1 MTGSLSDPDANLV
14 AGAPVP
20 LSERDG
26 SDRYGGPPD
35 RIARIGPEIASLVSE
50 VITQHANEFSERI
63 TRRSAEVGDR
73 VARRSSAWG
82 DRVSRRSEHFAE
94 RMARRSERFAERL
107 ARRAGRD
114 QLGAGGDRVSRRSE
128 RFAERMA
135 RRSERF
141 AERFARRAGRDQL
154 GAEGSWPRRSVVPV
168 PPPRPPVPYALPRQ
182 NVALPLRAAWF
193 VFAGCWMSCIWVLAT
208 WVMLCLFVFPA
219 QANRMITMIPN
230 VLTLRTAAD
239 PPRSV
244 VPVSRFRSPGPL
256 GSTRLFY
263 MLFVGWWMSCVWMM
277 LAWAIS
283 LTVVGIPLSYRM
295 YAVAPTIAHL

>member
-1 MTGSLSDPDANLV
+1 MGSGESAVACPRCGRESPSSAIICAGCGAALPVAGSLSDPDANLV

-20 LSERDG
+20 LSEREG
-26 SDRYGGPPD
+26 NDRFGGPPD

-50 VITQHANEFSERI
+50 VITQHANEFSDRI
-63 TRRSAEVGDR
+63 TRRSTELGDR
-73 VARRSSAWG
+73 VARRSSTWG
-82 DRVSRRSEHFAE
+82 DRVSRRSERFAE

-114 QLGAGGDRVSRRSE
+114 QLR
-128 RFAERMA
+128 
-135 RRSERF
+135 
-141 AERFARRAGRDQL
+141 
-154 GAEGSWPRRSVVPV
+154 AEGSWPRGSVVPV

-182 NVALPLRAAWF
+182 NVAFPLRAAWF
-193 VFAGCWMSCIWVLAT
+193 VFAGCWLSCIWVLAT
-208 WVMLCLFVFPA
+208 WIMLCLFVFPA
-219 QANRMITMIPN
+219 QADRMITMIPN
-230 VLTLRTAAD
+230 VLTLRTATD

-244 VPVSRFRSPGPL
+244 VPVSRFRSPSPL
-256 GSTRLFY
+256 ASTRLFY

-277 LAWAIS
+277 LAWALS